1 MSSPDIILLAEN
13 EEYALYR
20 VKSHS
25 NPNIS
30 YGVDIDKVEGTCIC
44 DCPDFIYRKQT
55 ERFGGSKLDDADHQ
69 CKHSKQVLDAI
80 EKGVP
85 IRSMLSLAEVF
96 MDG

>member
-30 YGVDIDKVEGTCIC
+30 YGVDIDKVEGTCFC
-44 DCPDFIYRKQT
+44 ECPDFRYRKQT
-55 ERFGGSKLDDADHQ
+55 EKWGGAKLDDTNNH
-69 CKHSKQVLDAI
+69 CKHIGEVLWL
-80 EKGVP
+80 K
-85 IRSMLSLAEVF
+85 RKRK
-96 MDG
+96 